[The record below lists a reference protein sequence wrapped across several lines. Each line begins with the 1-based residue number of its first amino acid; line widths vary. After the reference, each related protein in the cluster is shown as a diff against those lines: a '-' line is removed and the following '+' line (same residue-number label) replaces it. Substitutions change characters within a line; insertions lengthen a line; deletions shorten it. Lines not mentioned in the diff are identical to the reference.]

1 MRRLVTLCAVV
12 ASMNVLTVSDASA
25 SDAPAASPLH
35 DTEANIDGGRLRG
48 GIEALA
54 GAGFATGGV
63 SGPLV
68 GMDLRVGWQFGRRVA
83 VSLQGAV
90 FWWDSSKT
98 AISASTTAHG
108 SFGLQLTPLFSLT
121 PSDTIELA
129 AGSSLDLIGT
139 PSSET
144 LLVAAASPRDDR
156 TIYSTSAPGMHGRFA
171 VLLHEVSK
179 VSPRG
184 RGVVSMFTLGLGS
197 EWY

>member
-35 DTEANIDGGRLRG
+35 DTEANIDGGCLRG
-48 GIEALA
+48 GIEGLG

-68 GMDLRVGWQFGRRVA
+68 GMDLRVGWQFARRVA
-83 VSLQGAV
+83 VCLQGTV

-98 AISASTTAHG
+98 AISARTTAHG
-108 SFGLQLTPLFSLT
+108 SFGLQLTPRLSLT

-129 AGSSLDLIGT
+129 AGPLLDLIGT

-144 LLVAAASPRDDR
+144 CSSLPPLRATTGPSTRRPPAACMAASPCS
-156 TIYSTSAPGMHGRFA
+156 STRC
-171 VLLHEVSK
+171 
-179 VSPRG
+179 R
-184 RGVVSMFTLGLGS
+184 R
-197 EWY
+197 